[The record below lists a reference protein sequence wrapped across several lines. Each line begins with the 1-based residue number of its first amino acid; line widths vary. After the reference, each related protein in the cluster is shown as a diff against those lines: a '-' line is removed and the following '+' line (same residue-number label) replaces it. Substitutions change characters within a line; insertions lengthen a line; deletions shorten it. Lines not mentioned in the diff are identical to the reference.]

1 MKENKHRYDILS
13 PARKCQEQFFT
24 ASVRIMSGTMCGY
37 AFQTGSILGGHG
49 TGRVDEELKKE
60 AEE

>member
-1 MKENKHRYDILS
+1 M
-13 PARKCQEQFFT
+13 
-24 ASVRIMSGTMCGY
+24 SVTMCGY

-49 TGRVDEELKKE
+49 TGRADEELKKE